1 MSLGWQ
7 KIIPL
12 ITEASLTSYFA
23 AFGQE
28 GFFPWPY
35 FHPELCFTLGPI
47 FRMRWW
53 CLQCQILVKRHGNI
67 HSEGI
72 NISHLFIYLTNNCK
86 GWPFTH
92 LLGSVSTSP
101 GFQEICCSSTNPERA
116 LGQFLRSRGA
126 DVGANELVMSHILGS
141 LAAPSSAT
149 VSSQCAIRN
158 KVCDTALS

>member
-1 MSLGWQ
+1 MSYSAEFGEGGIFSLALFPPWIVFYPWSHLQNVLVMLGV
-7 KIIPL
+7 L
-12 ITEASLTSYFA
+12 
-23 AFGQE
+23 
-28 GFFPWPY
+28 
-35 FHPELCFTLGPI
+35 
-47 FRMRWW
+47 
-53 CLQCQILVKRHGNI
+53 ILVKGKRGMADT

-126 DVGANELVMSHILGS
+126 DVGANELVMRHILGS

-149 VSSQCAIRN
+149 VSSRCAIRN